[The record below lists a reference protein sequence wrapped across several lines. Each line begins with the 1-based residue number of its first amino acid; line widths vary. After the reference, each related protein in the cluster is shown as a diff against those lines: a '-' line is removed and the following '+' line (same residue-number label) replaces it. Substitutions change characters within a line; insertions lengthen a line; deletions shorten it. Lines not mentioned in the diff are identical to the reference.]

1 MEVHYSQNS
10 FRFQEVS
17 LKREIESKVILLFRP
32 GTVNSPWRG
41 GAFLTFREEQREIRG
56 EMGSNSHGQGA
67 KERKDLPREFP
78 VKWKYLSFAWNVILH

>member
-1 MEVHYSQNS
+1 MKVHYSQNS

-56 EMGSNSHGQGA
+56 EMGSNSRGQGA
-67 KERKDLPREFP
+67 KERKDLPREFL